1 MRKEDARQHAFI
13 VVKCLYCAWLDLLRR
28 RFWDREKVT
37 RHKKRRNPTWSIF
50 RSLLSFLWS
59 SKQKGWYF
67 LSYHH
72 NVFIPVGFLTSSS
85 LTESFSC
92 SKAIESSSTTNFL
105 CLSIIYFL
113 FCIRPQRRPHFEICT
128 CWSLLPFTSYEYNT
142 RYYDLPCTSQFRI
155 IL

>member
-1 MRKEDARQHAFI
+1 MRDNMLSLSSNACIALGWIYCVGDFGI
-13 VVKCLYCAWLDLLRR
+13 VKKWHVI
-28 RFWDREKVT
+28 
-37 RHKKRRNPTWSIF
+37 KKRRNPTWSIF

-72 NVFIPVGFLTSSS
+72 NVFIPMGFLTSSS
-85 LTESFSC
+85 LTESLSC